1 MNVKAI
7 FILLVL
13 VGLVLLATEYW
24 ARQGGGRAFF
34 ARKLLH
40 IAGVGTLAVAPLFFS
55 SYNLLGA
62 VALFFSFLLF
72 LAVHYRWIKVDIYG
86 RKSWGIA
93 LFAPAFLVLW
103 AIWGNTNPLLVIQ
116 SMLVLALADPAA
128 AIAGKYFPKDPY
140 NLTGD
145 TKTLA
150 GSAAFFM
157 VAFLVLAGFSSLHSM
172 LPFSFLTH
180 IQVDMPIGRQ
190 LMMWAFI
197 ALLAALSEGVSSG
210 GWDNL
215 SVPLLTGWL
224 TYMLFNFYDSHFFTY
239 NLVLLGLIFCGFLA
253 YRFRWLNGGGSI
265 TAIFLGLILFLANG
279 WPALVLMGAFFVT
292 GSLTSKM
299 VQQNEG
305 PTDAKHGK
313 ARDYMQ
319 VICNG
324 GVAAVCLIIFSITY
338 NDRFLILF
346 AISVAISTADTWS
359 SDIGRRLGG
368 RVVDIKNGKSLPAGI
383 SGGISWQGT
392 LAGLAGAFFIA
403 VMAKW
408 INFIDKQVWLIGLA
422 GFAGML
428 VDSLLG
434 SFFQARFRFGEKGE
448 NTWGE
453 YIPEGKKGVLE
464 KGFLWMTND
473 RVNVLSNL
481 IVTLLCAFVLIFCL

>member
-7 FILLVL
+7 FILLVG

-24 ARQGGGRAFF
+24 ARQGGGRAFL
-34 ARKLLH
+34 ARKILH
-40 IAGVGTLAVAPLFFS
+40 IAGVGTLAVSPLFFS
-55 SYNLLGA
+55 SYYLLGA

-93 LFAPAFLVLW
+93 LFTPAFLVLW
-103 AIWGNTNPLLVIQ
+103 IIWGRDNPMWVVQ

-128 AIAGKYFPKDPY
+128 AIAGKYFPKGSY
-140 NLTGD
+140 NFTGD
-145 TKTLA
+145 TKTIV
-150 GSAAFFM
+150 GSTTFFI
-157 VAFLVLAGFSSLHSM
+157 VAFLVLVGFSSLHSM
-172 LPFSFLTH
+172 LPFSYLTH
-180 IQVDMPIGRQ
+180 LQVDIPIGRQ

-197 ALLAALSEGVSSG
+197 ALLAAMSEGVSSG

-224 TYMLFNFYDSHFFTY
+224 IFMLYGFYDSHFIAY
-239 NLVLLGLIFCGFLA
+239 NLVVLGLIFCGFIA
-253 YRFRWLNGGGSI
+253 YRFRWLDGGGAI

-279 WPALVLMGAFFVT
+279 WPALLLMGVFFVS
-292 GSLTSKM
+292 GSLTSRM
-299 VQQNEG
+299 VQRDEA

-324 GVAAVCLIIFSITY
+324 GVAAVCLIVLSITHDDHY
-338 NDRFLILF
+338 LILF

-368 RVVDIKNGKSLPAGI
+368 RVIDIKNGSPLAAGI

-408 INFIDKQVWLIGLA
+408 IGLIDKQVWLIGLA
-422 GFAGML
+422 GFSGML

-434 SFFQARFRFGEKGE
+434 SFFQARFRFAGNGEFYL
-448 NTWGE
+448 GE
-453 YIPEGKKGVLE
+453 YIPDGKMGVLD

-473 RVNVLSNL
+473 RVNLLSNL
-481 IVTLLCAFVLIFCL
+481 IVTVLCAFRLVFG